1 MEKTTSGSEKAS
13 TKTTGAQVYSPQAR
27 NREDA
32 AERGGPRKWLVLLA
46 VGIGT
51 FMSALDG
58 SVVNTVLP
66 VVRQTFQSQVA
77 TIEWVVVIYLL
88 VVSGLLL
95 TFGRLGD
102 LRGQRRVYLAGFVVF
117 VLGSAMC
124 GLAPTAGL
132 LVAFRGFQAL
142 GAAMLFANS
151 PAIITK
157 AFPAAQRGQALGIQA
172 TMTYLGLT
180 VGPSLGGWLT
190 DVISW
195 RAVFYINIPVGIIA
209 LILSWINVPRDVPE
223 ERGQRFDLTGALL
236 FMAGLVALL
245 LALNEGAEWGWGSP
259 VIIGLIAGSL
269 VVLAVF
275 VWWEGRVP
283 SPMLDLSLFKSP
295 VFSASTASAVGN
307 YIALYSVL
315 FLLPFYMIQGRGLD
329 PAHAG
334 LLLTAQPLVM
344 AVAAPISGTL
354 SDRIG
359 SRLPAT
365 LGMLILA
372 VGLYLLSRIGPQ
384 SPLTMIVIGLGVCGL
399 GTGIFVS
406 PNNSA
411 LMGAAPRARQG
422 IAAGMLATARNVGMV
437 LGIGLS
443 GAILTSF
450 TDQST
455 NITQGSSGL
464 FQATTVGFLVAMG
477 VAIGAAVASVT
488 RGNNQ

>member
-1 MEKTTSGSEKAS
+1 MQESSLSQENG
-13 TKTTGAQVYSPQAR
+13 R
-27 NREDA
+27 
-32 AERGGPRKWLVLLA
+32 RKWYVLIA

-58 SVVNTVLP
+58 SVVNTILP
-66 VVRQTFQSQVA
+66 VVRQAFQSQVA
-77 TIEWVVVIYLL
+77 TIEWVVVVYLL

-117 VLGSAMC
+117 VLGSALC
-124 GLAPTAGL
+124 GLAPSAGA

-157 AFPAAQRGQALGIQA
+157 IFPAQQRGQALGIQA

-190 DVISW
+190 DTLTW
-195 RAVFYINIPVGIIA
+195 RAVFYINVPVGLIA
-209 LILSWINVPRDVPE
+209 LALSWINVPRDVPE
-223 ERGQRFDLTGALL
+223 NRGERFDAAGALL
-236 FMAGLVALL
+236 FLAGLVALL
-245 LALNEGAEWGWGSP
+245 LGLDQGAEWGWTSP
-259 VIIGLIAGSL
+259 PILGLLAAAL
-269 VVLAVF
+269 VLLAVF
-275 VWWEGRVP
+275 VWWEARVR
-283 SPMLDLSLFKSP
+283 SPMLDLSLFKNT
-295 VFSASTASAVGN
+295 VFSASTLSAVGN
-307 YIALYSVL
+307 YMALYSTL
-315 FLLPFYMIQGRGLD
+315 FLLPFYLLQGRSLD
-329 PAHAG
+329 PAQAG

-344 AVAAPISGTL
+344 AVAAPVSGTL

-372 VGLYLLSRIGPQ
+372 VGLFLLSRLQPQ
-384 SPLTMIVIGLGVCGL
+384 SPLWIVSAGLAVCGL

-411 LMGAAPRARQG
+411 LMGAAPRQRQG
-422 IAAGMLATARNVGMV
+422 IAAGMLATARNMGMV

-443 GAILTSF
+443 GAILT
-450 TDQST
+450 TYLARG
-455 NITQGSSGL
+455 NNGL
-464 FQATTVGFLVAMG
+464 FQAMHAGFLAAMI
-477 VAIGAAVASVT
+477 VSLAAAVASAT
-488 RGNNQ
+488 RGKS

>member
-1 MEKTTSGSEKAS
+1 M
-13 TKTTGAQVYSPQAR
+13 QNSPETNGR
-27 NREDA
+27 
-32 AERGGPRKWLVLLA
+32 RKWLVLLA

-66 VVRQTFQSQVA
+66 VVRKSFGSQVA

-102 LRGQRRVYLAGFVVF
+102 LRGQRRVYLLGFVIF
-117 VLGSAMC
+117 VVGSMLC

-132 LVAFRGFQAL
+132 LVAFRGLQAL

-151 PAIITK
+151 PAILTK
-157 AFPAAQRGQALGIQA
+157 TFPAEMRGRALGLQA
-172 TMTYLGLT
+172 TMTYLGLM

-190 DVISW
+190 QALSW
-195 RAVFYINIPVGIIA
+195 RAVFYINVPVGILA
-209 LILSWINVPRDVPE
+209 LVLSWINVPRDVPE
-223 ERGQRFDLTGALL
+223 TRGERFDLPGALL

-245 LALNEGAEWGWGSP
+245 LALNEGADWGWGSP
-259 VIIGLIAGSL
+259 LILGLAAAALVLLAG
-269 VVLAVF
+269 F
-275 VWWEGRVP
+275 VWWERRVT
-283 SPMLDLSLFKSP
+283 SPMLDLSLFGRP
-295 VFSASTASAVGN
+295 VFTSAALSAIGN
-307 YIALYSVL
+307 YVALYSVL
-315 FLLPFYMIQGRGLD
+315 FLLPFYLLQGRGLD
-329 PAHAG
+329 PAQAG

-344 AVAAPISGTL
+344 AVAAPVSGTL

-372 VGLYLLSRIGPQ
+372 GGLFLLSQIGAQ
-384 SPLTMIVIGLGVCGL
+384 TPLPMVAAGLAVCGL

-411 LMGAAPRARQG
+411 LMGAAPRQRQG
-422 IAAGMLATARNVGMV
+422 IAAGTLATARNVGMV

-450 TDQST
+450 WAGAAIATSAALADPSP
-455 NITQGSSGL
+455 SGL
-464 FQATTVGFLVAMG
+464 FQAMHIGFLVAAAIALAAG
-477 VAIGAAVASVT
+477 VASAT
-488 RGNNQ
+488 RGQG